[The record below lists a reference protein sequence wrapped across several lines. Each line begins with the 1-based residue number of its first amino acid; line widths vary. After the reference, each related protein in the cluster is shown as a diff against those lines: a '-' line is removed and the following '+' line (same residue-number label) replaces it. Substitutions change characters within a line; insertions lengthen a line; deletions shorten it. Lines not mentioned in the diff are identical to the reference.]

1 MLFKVYVMLFEDLI
15 NKISLKLEEKLSDR
29 FLISIQESLLR
40 AGLFA
45 LASHFI
51 AEILLIIIVLLLL
64 FVSVSLI
71 FSFSLLIAVMLAIS
85 IPIAISVAYVM
96 IKTEQRAMQIENSI
110 PDFLRQLASMLRV
123 GLSLENAL
131 LDLSKHGNGPL
142 YDELRR
148 VVVEVRMGRGFDEAF
163 ENMAVRLNSQNL
175 QRSFKIILNSYKSGG
190 GLADVIED
198 VSEDLRAM
206 LILKRERKSSVMM
219 SVMFLVLASVVA
231 APFALG
237 MVGVYSSFMMGLGR
251 ASTTCQVAPLA
262 AEIYLIIHSVFAGF
276 LIALVMYDD
285 LRKGVKFSIPITLVA
300 FLIFYG
306 INTFGLTFFGF

>member
-1 MLFKVYVMLFEDLI
+1 MLFKIYVMLIEDLI
-15 NKISLKLEEKLSDR
+15 NKISLILEEKLSDR

-51 AEILLIIIVLLLL
+51 AEILMIIIVLLLL

-190 GLADVIED
+190 
-198 VSEDLRAM
+198 
-206 LILKRERKSSVMM
+206 ILKRERKSSVMM

-237 MVGVYSSFMMGLGR
+237 MVGIYSSFMMNLGR

>member
-51 AEILLIIIVLLLL
+51 AEILMIIIVLLLL

-71 FSFSLLIAVMLAIS
+71 FSFSLLIAIMLAIS

-198 VSEDLRAM
+198 
-206 LILKRERKSSVMM
+206 SSVMM

>member
-51 AEILLIIIVLLLL
+51 AEILMIIIVLLLL

-175 QRSFKIILNSYKSGG
+175 QRSFKIILKY
-190 GLADVIED
+190 
-198 VSEDLRAM
+198 
-206 LILKRERKSSVMM
+206 
-219 SVMFLVLASVVA
+219 
-231 APFALG
+231 
-237 MVGVYSSFMMGLGR
+237 
-251 ASTTCQVAPLA
+251 
-262 AEIYLIIHSVFAGF
+262 
-276 LIALVMYDD
+276 
-285 LRKGVKFSIPITLVA
+285 
-300 FLIFYG
+300 
-306 INTFGLTFFGF
+306 

>member
-1 MLFKVYVMLFEDLI
+1 MLVEDLI
-15 NKISLKLEEKLSDR
+15 NKLSLILEEKLSDKI
-29 FLISIQESLLR
+29 LINIQETLLR
-40 AGLFA
+40 AGLFT
-45 LASHFI
+45 LASQFI
-51 AEILLIIIVLLLL
+51 AGILIMILALLLL
-64 FVSVSLI
+64 FILLSLL
-71 FSFSLLIAVMLAIS
+71 FSFSLVIAAILAIA
-85 IPIAISVAYVM
+85 IPIAISVAYVL
-96 IKTEQRAMQIENSI
+96 IKTEQRSAKIENSI

-219 SVMFLVLASVVA
+219 SVMFLILASVVA

-237 MVGVYSSFMMGLGR
+237 MVGIYSSFMLNLGR
-251 ASTTCQVAPLA
+251 ASEICQVAPVA

-276 LIALVMYDD
+276 LIAMVMYDD

-306 INTFGLTFFGF
+306 INTFGLSFFGF

>member
-1 MLFKVYVMLFEDLI
+1 MLFKLYVMLVEDLI
-15 NKISLKLEEKLSDR
+15 DNVSLKLEKNLSDKI
-29 FLISIQESLLR
+29 LISVQESLLR
-40 AGLFA
+40 AGLFT

-51 AEILLIIIVLLLL
+51 AEILLVIIVLLLL
-64 FVSVSLI
+64 FVFVSLI
-71 FSFSLLIAVMLAIS
+71 LSYNLLLAVMLAVA
-85 IPIAISVAYVM
+85 IPIAVSVAYVL
-96 IKTEQRAMQIENSI
+96 IKTEQRASEIENSI

-123 GLSLENAL
+123 GMSLENAL
-131 LDLSKHGNGPL
+131 LDLSKHGQGPL

-190 GLADVIED
+190 GLADVIDD
-198 VSEDLRAM
+198 VSSDLRAM
-206 LILKRERKSSVMM
+206 IILKRERKSSVMM
-219 SVMFLVLASVVA
+219 SVMFLILASVVA

-237 MVGVYSSFMMGLGR
+237 MVGIYSSFMMNLGR
-251 ASTTCQVAPLA
+251 GSEICQVAPLA

>member
-1 MLFKVYVMLFEDLI
+1 MLVEDLI
-15 NKISLKLEEKLSDR
+15 DNVSLKLEKNLSDKI
-29 FLISIQESLLR
+29 LISVQESLLR
-40 AGLFA
+40 AGLFT

-51 AEILLIIIVLLLL
+51 AEILLVIIVLLLL
-64 FVSVSLI
+64 FVFVSLI
-71 FSFSLLIAVMLAIS
+71 LSYNLLLAVMLAVA
-85 IPIAISVAYVM
+85 IPIAVSVAYVL
-96 IKTEQRAMQIENSI
+96 IKTEQRASEIENSI

-123 GLSLENAL
+123 GMSLENAL
-131 LDLSKHGNGPL
+131 LDLSKHGQGPL

-190 GLADVIED
+190 GLADVIDD
-198 VSEDLRAM
+198 VSSDLRAM
-206 LILKRERKSSVMM
+206 IILKRERKSSVMM
-219 SVMFLVLASVVA
+219 SVMFLILASVVA

-237 MVGVYSSFMMGLGR
+237 MVGIYSSFMMNLGR
-251 ASTTCQVAPLA
+251 GSEICQVAPLA

>member
-1 MLFKVYVMLFEDLI
+1 
-15 NKISLKLEEKLSDR
+15 
-29 FLISIQESLLR
+29 
-40 AGLFA
+40 
-45 LASHFI
+45 
-51 AEILLIIIVLLLL
+51 
-64 FVSVSLI
+64 
-71 FSFSLLIAVMLAIS
+71 
-85 IPIAISVAYVM
+85 
-96 IKTEQRAMQIENSI
+96 
-110 PDFLRQLASMLRV
+110 
-123 GLSLENAL
+123 
-131 LDLSKHGNGPL
+131 
-142 YDELRR
+142 
-148 VVVEVRMGRGFDEAF
+148 MGRGFDEAF

-237 MVGVYSSFMMGLGR
+237 MVGVYSSFMMNLGR

-262 AEIYLIIHSVFAGF
+262 AEIYLIIH
-276 LIALVMYDD
+276 

>member
-15 NKISLKLEEKLSDR
+15 NIISLKLEEKLSDS

-96 IKTEQRAMQIENSI
+96 IKIEQRATQIENSI

-198 VSEDLRAM
+198 VSEE
-206 LILKRERKSSVMM
+206 ILKRERKSSVMM

>member
-1 MLFKVYVMLFEDLI
+1 MLVEDLI
-15 NKISLKLEEKLSDR
+15 DNVSLKLEKNLSDKI
-29 FLISIQESLLR
+29 LISVQESLLR
-40 AGLFA
+40 AGLFT

-51 AEILLIIIVLLLL
+51 AEILLVIIVLLLL
-64 FVSVSLI
+64 FVFVSLI
-71 FSFSLLIAVMLAIS
+71 LSYNLLLAVMLAVA
-85 IPIAISVAYVM
+85 IPIAVSVAYVL
-96 IKTEQRAMQIENSI
+96 IKTEQRASEIENSI

-123 GLSLENAL
+123 GMSLENAL
-131 LDLSKHGNGPL
+131 LDLSKHGQGPL

-190 GLADVIED
+190 GLADVIDD
-198 VSEDLRAM
+198 VSSDLRAM
-206 LILKRERKSSVMM
+206 IILKRERKSSVMM
-219 SVMFLVLASVVA
+219 SVMFLILASVVA

-237 MVGVYSSFMMGLGR
+237 MVGIYSSFMMNLGR
-251 ASTTCQVAPLA
+251 GSEICQVAPLA

-306 INTFGLTFFGF
+306 INTFGLAFFGF